1 MFNRTPP
8 LTANNS
14 EVLSFVSPV
23 MDMQLTLEQVIIIS
37 SKSVSTVMALTVDAL
52 NLPVAVCV
60 FYPLRAKPHSI

>member
-1 MFNRTPP
+1 
-8 LTANNS
+8 
-14 EVLSFVSPV
+14 
-23 MDMQLTLEQVIIIS
+23 MDTQLTLEQVIIIS